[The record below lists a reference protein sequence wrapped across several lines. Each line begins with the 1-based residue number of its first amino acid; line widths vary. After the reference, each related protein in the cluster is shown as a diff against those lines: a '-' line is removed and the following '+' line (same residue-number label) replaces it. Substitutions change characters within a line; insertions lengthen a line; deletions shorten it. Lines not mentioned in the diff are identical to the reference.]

1 MTRQLF
7 PSPSQGALICAGG
20 GKEGRLAAAQRA
32 GEPGGRTQLCTPGL
46 GLAAARFPPRLPDPR
61 GTQFLEAK
69 GSQRRPASAPFSIL
83 TMSLG
88 RNCWFSPPVAGP
100 ESGAR
105 ACVRDPAAGQRV
117 SDTGRLQNLHRVAW
131 GQGPAYLW
139 TSLSV
144 VVFFFNPGTWTRL
157 L

>member
-1 MTRQLF
+1 MCYMTRQLF

-32 GEPGGRTQLCTPGL
+32 GEPCGRTQLCTPGL

-61 GTQFLEAK
+61 GTQFLEAE

-88 RNCWFSPPVAGP
+88 RNCWSSPPVAGP
-100 ESGAR
+100 KAGCERVSGTQR
-105 ACVRDPAAGQRV
+105 PVSGCLTREGYRTCIVSRGVRGQR
-117 SDTGRLQNLHRVAW
+117 TCGRVCL
-131 GQGPAYLW
+131 
-139 TSLSV
+139 SL
-144 VVFFFNPGTWTRL
+144 FF
-157 L
+157 

>member
-61 GTQFLEAK
+61 GIQFLEAE
-69 GSQRRPASAPFSIL
+69 GSQRRPA
-83 TMSLG
+83 
-88 RNCWFSPPVAGP
+88 R
-100 ESGAR
+100 ER
-105 ACVRDPAAGQRV
+105 ALLHPHNVPWAELLVLAAG
-117 SDTGRLQNLHRVAW
+117 SG
-131 GQGPAYLW
+131 
-139 TSLSV
+139 S
-144 VVFFFNPGTWTRL
+144 
-157 L
+157 